1 MLLCMNHQKSPV
13 VLGLGS
19 ASTCPSENEKKSL
32 PNGYDSVNTQEGF
45 FLKYDG
51 TIYIL

>member
-1 MLLCMNHQKSPV
+1 MLLCMNHQKSPI

-19 ASTCPSENEKKSL
+19 ASSCPSENEKETL
-32 PNGYDSVNTQEGF
+32 RNVYDSVKPQEGF

-51 TIYIL
+51 TILIL